1 MSDTIPS
8 ASSTAQP
15 DASAPDSPPVSSVA
29 TSQQQLSNS
38 TEEIESVNPQ
48 TPDSS
53 VVSSKKINSDSPLPS
68 ELNASSSSAS
78 EMKNLLKR
86 AQASLRQTVKRYV
99 DNSNANATPFQ
110 SDIQQK
116 LEHIVQDLQKLE
128 NGVLRIAVFGLVS
141 RGKSSVINALIEQ
154 KALQTGPL
162 HGVTKWPRSV
172 YWEPKNNQST
182 LRVEFI
188 DTPGL
193 DEVDGTIRADMANE
207 VAQEADLILFVLA
220 GEITPIEYQALVKL
234 LTQRKPLMIVCN
246 KMDLYPEQNGE
257 MILSGL
263 GDALKKINA
272 QKTQTPSSLARL
284 WQLTPEDV
292 VQAAA
297 APTPI
302 QVRVEWPDGQ
312 ITHEWE
318 YPPAKVDALSRQL
331 SQILHQDGPM
341 LIALNALRDSQLT
354 EAAIASNAMQVYDT
368 QAEDL
373 LWQFAKWK
381 GLAVAANP
389 IAILD
394 VAGGVAADLVMIRS
408 LARLYGLPMTGYDAG
423 ALWNAIVWSSGGLLA
438 AELGSKILLGVGKT
452 TALMAGALGGLA
464 AYSSTAIAQGT
475 LAGYGAYRVG
485 RAAQVYLQQ
494 GCTWGP
500 HGASTVIQTILEQ
513 TRDSSIVTQLKE
525 ELSTTTAQWRDN

>member
-1 MSDTIPS
+1 MPDTTPA
-8 ASSTAQP
+8 ASTSQ
-15 DASAPDSPPVSSVA
+15 PPVS
-29 TSQQQLSNS
+29 
-38 TEEIESVNPQ
+38 
-48 TPDSS
+48 DSAS
-53 VVSSKKINSDSPLPS
+53 PVSDSPVSTTTPPS
-68 ELNASSSSAS
+68 ATSTAS
-78 EMKNLLKR
+78 EMKTLLKR
-86 AQASLRQTVKRYV
+86 AQASLRQTVKRYT
-99 DNSNANATPFQ
+99 ANAPNSSPFQ
-110 SDIQQK
+110 AEFQADIQQQ
-116 LEHIVQDLQKLE
+116 LDHISQDLQKLE

-141 RGKSSVINALIEQ
+141 RGKSSVINALVEQ
-154 KALQTGPL
+154 TVLQTGPL

-172 YWEPKNNQST
+172 YWEPQDNQSN

-246 KMDLYPEQNGE
+246 KMDLYPEQNGTV
-257 MILSGL
+257 ILNEL
-263 GDALKKINA
+263 GDVLTRLKAQEKETQSAL
-272 QKTQTPSSLARL
+272 TRL
-284 WQLTPEDV
+284 WQLTSGDV

-297 APTPI
+297 APAPL

-312 ITHEWE
+312 VTHEWE
-318 YPPAKVDALSRQL
+318 KPSAQVDDLSQRL
-331 SQILHQDGPM
+331 SQILHQDGPV

-354 EAAIASNAMQVYDT
+354 EAAIASTAMQVYDE
-368 QAEDL
+368 QAEAL

-389 IAILD
+389 LAILD
-394 VAGGVAADLVMIRS
+394 VAGGVMADLVMIRS

-438 AELGSKILLGVGKT
+438 AELGSKLLMGIGKT
-452 TALMAGALGGLA
+452 TALTTGAVGGLA
-464 AYSSTAIAQGT
+464 AYSSTAIAQAT
-475 LAGYGAYRVG
+475 LAGYGSYRVG
-485 RAAQVYLQQ
+485 KAAQVYLQQ

-500 HGASTVIQTILEQ
+500 HGASTVLQTILEQ
-513 TRDSSIVTQLKE
+513 TQDSSIMTRLKT
-525 ELSTTTAQWRDN
+525 ELNLTSSTKPTP